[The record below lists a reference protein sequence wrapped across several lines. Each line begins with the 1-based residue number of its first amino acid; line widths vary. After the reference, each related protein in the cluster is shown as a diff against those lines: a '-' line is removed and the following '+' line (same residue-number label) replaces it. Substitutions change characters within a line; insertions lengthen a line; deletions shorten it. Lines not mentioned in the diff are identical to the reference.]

1 MGDLV
6 SDSELIRR
14 SRAEP
19 RVFDQLFERHFDEL
33 YRYLAHRTNPSVAE
47 DLAAE
52 TFTIAFA
59 KRARYVAFGDSA
71 KPWLFAIATNLI
83 RARSRRERRGLF
95 MLARLAGRE
104 PRSSTDEDADLDAR
118 GDARD
123 ERGRLWAA
131 LGDIRRQERDALL
144 LFAWADLSY
153 AEIAVVCDCPIGT
166 VRSRIARARI
176 ALSRSLANLD
186 PSHPGGPVTI
196 EVPHDCA

>member
-1 MGDLV
+1 MGDVV
-6 SDSELIRR
+6 SDSELVRR

-19 RVFDQLFERHFDEL
+19 RVFEQLFERHFDEL

-59 KRARYVAFGDSA
+59 KRASYAAFGDSA

-83 RARSRRERRGLF
+83 RARYRTERRGLSV
-95 MLARLAGRE
+95 LSRLAGRE
-104 PRSSTDEDADLDAR
+104 PRSVAAAELDLDAR

-131 LGDIRRQERDALL
+131 LGDIRRQEREVLL

-166 VRSRIARARI
+166 VRSRIARARV

-186 PSHPGGPVTI
+186 PSHPGDPVTI
-196 EVPHDCA
+196 EVPNDCA

>member
-6 SDSELIRR
+6 SDSELVRR

-33 YRYLAHRTNPSVAE
+33 YRYLAHRTSPFAAE

-59 KRARYVAFGDSA
+59 KRASYVAFGDSA

-83 RARSRRERRGLF
+83 RARYRRERRGRSMLSR
-95 MLARLAGRE
+95 LARSE
-104 PRSSTDEDADLDAR
+104 PRSAAELDLDAR
-118 GDARD
+118 GDARG

-131 LGDIRRQERDALL
+131 LGDIRRQEREALL

-153 AEIAVVCDCPIGT
+153 AEIAVACDCPIGT
-166 VRSRIARARI
+166 VRSRIARARA
-176 ALSRSLANLD
+176 ALARSLANLD
-186 PSHPGGPVTI
+186 PSHPGEPLTI